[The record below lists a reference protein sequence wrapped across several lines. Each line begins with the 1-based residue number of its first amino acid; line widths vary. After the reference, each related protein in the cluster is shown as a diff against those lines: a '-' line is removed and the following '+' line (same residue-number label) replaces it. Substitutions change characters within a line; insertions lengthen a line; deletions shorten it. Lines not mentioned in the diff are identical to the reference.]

1 MGVNT
6 LFVVLL
12 HTFLE
17 FLQCAHAP
25 SLHLFHFV
33 EHIVEVLARAGRLT
47 SLCNYCLVFFVLEH
61 LGVFVS
67 QVAQKLS
74 QDARYLRDKQLCKES
89 ESVVFKSVHA
99 NLMHFHFCLIVA
111 LYFALTI
118 LSEP

>member
-1 MGVNT
+1 MLYLLKQVNGIFECLAKHLIDRVVFNSLLLFLIEAAIFHYRLHVGVNT

-47 SLCNYCLVFFVLEH
+47 SLCHYCLVIFV
-61 LGVFVS
+61 
-67 QVAQKLS
+67 
-74 QDARYLRDKQLCKES
+74 
-89 ESVVFKSVHA
+89 
-99 NLMHFHFCLIVA
+99 
-111 LYFALTI
+111 
-118 LSEP
+118 